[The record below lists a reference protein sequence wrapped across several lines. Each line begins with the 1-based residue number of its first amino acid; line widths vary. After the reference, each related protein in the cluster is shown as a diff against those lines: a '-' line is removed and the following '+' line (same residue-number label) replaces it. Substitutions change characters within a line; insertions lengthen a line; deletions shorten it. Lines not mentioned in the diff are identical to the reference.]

1 MSTGPE
7 LAGKVAIVTGGAS
20 GLGRGIVE
28 RFVEEGASVVI
39 ADLDADAGKALAAEL
54 APGASFQPTDV
65 ADADQVQAMVDL
77 AVSKFG
83 GLDVLF
89 NNAGVGSPIT
99 GFLQDDLSGFTREM
113 NINVFG
119 VMVGTQRAARYMKD
133 HGGGSIINNS
143 SLAGLVAGPGL
154 VTYRTAKAAVIHFT
168 KVAAVDLGPYGIRV
182 NCVAPAHI
190 ETAITTYE
198 MSPIVKYTQ
207 PLPRQGTPEDVAQAV
222 LYLASDRAAQVSGAI
237 LPVDGATAAG
247 APFSQTKLIMG
258 AEKDKTT

>member
-1 MSTGPE
+1 VTAE
-7 LAGKVAIVTGGAS
+7 LGGKVAVVTGGAS
-20 GLGRGIVE
+20 GLGRATVE
-28 RFVEEGASVVI
+28 LFVAEGARVVI
-39 ADLDADAGKALAAEL
+39 ADVDSDQGKALAKEL
-54 APGASFQPTDV
+54 GDDAVFAPTDV
-65 ADADQVQAMVDL
+65 SDADQVQAMVDL
-77 AVSKFG
+77 AVSRFG
-83 GLDVLF
+83 ALDVLF
-89 NNAGVGSPIT
+89 NNAGIGSPMT

-113 NINVFG
+113 NVNVFG

-168 KVAAVDLGPYGIRV
+168 KVAAVDLGPFGIRV

-190 ETAITTYE
+190 ETNITTYDVN
-198 MSPIVKYTQ
+198 PIIKYTQ
-207 PLPRQGTPEDVAQAV
+207 PLPRQGTPDDVAQAV

-247 APFSQTKLIMG
+247 APFSQAKLIMG
-258 AEKDKTT
+258 AGKDPGP

>member
-1 MSTGPE
+1 MPE

-20 GLGRGIVE
+20 GLGRATVE
-28 RFVEEGASVVI
+28 LFVAEGARVVI
-39 ADLDADAGKALAAEL
+39 ADVDVEPGEALAKEL
-54 APGASFQPTDV
+54 GDAASFAATDV

-77 AVSKFG
+77 AVSQFG
-83 GLDVLF
+83 ALDVLF
-89 NNAGVGSPIT
+89 NNAGIGAPIT
-99 GFLQDDLSGFTREM
+99 GFLQDDLSSFTREM
-113 NINVFG
+113 NVNVFG

-143 SLAGLVAGPGL
+143 SLAGIVAGPGL
-154 VTYRTAKAAVIHFT
+154 VTYRTAKAAVVHFT

-190 ETAITTYE
+190 ETNITTYD
-198 MSPIVKYTQ
+198 MNPIVKYTQ
-207 PLPRQGTPEDVAQAV
+207 PLPRQGTPDDVAQAV

-247 APFSQTKLIMG
+247 PPFTQTKLIMG
-258 AEKDKTT
+258 TVSKETNS

>member
-1 MSTGPE
+1 VPGE
-7 LAGKVAIVTGGAS
+7 LDGKVAIVTGGAS
-20 GLGRGIVE
+20 GLGRATVE
-28 RFVEEGASVVI
+28 LFVAEGARVVI
-39 ADLDADAGKALAAEL
+39 ADVDASAGAALADDLGETA
-54 APGASFQPTDV
+54 AFQATDV
-65 ADADQVQAMVDL
+65 SDADQVQAMVD
-77 AVSKFG
+77 VTIGRFG

-89 NNAGVGSPIT
+89 NNAGIGAPMT

-113 NINVFG
+113 NVNVFG

-190 ETAITTYE
+190 ETNITTYD
-198 MSPIVKYTQ
+198 MNPIVKYTQ
-207 PLPRQGTPEDVAQAV
+207 PLPRQGQPDDVAQAV
-222 LYLASDRAAQVSGAI
+222 LFLAGDRAAQISGAI
-237 LPVDGATAAG
+237 LPVDGGTAAG
-247 APFSQTKLIMG
+247 PPFTQTKLIMG
-258 AEKDKTT
+258 HGN

>member
-1 MSTGPE
+1 MPE

-20 GLGRGIVE
+20 GLGRATVE
-28 RFVEEGASVVI
+28 LFVAEGARVVI
-39 ADLDADAGKALAAEL
+39 ADVDADRGDALAKEL
-54 APGASFQPTDV
+54 GDAAAFSLTDV

-77 AVSKFG
+77 AVSRFG

-89 NNAGVGSPIT
+89 NNAGVGAPMT

-113 NINVFG
+113 NVNVFG

-154 VTYRTAKAAVIHFT
+154 VTYRTAKAAVVHFT
-168 KVAAVDLGPYGIRV
+168 KVAAVDLGPFGIRV

-190 ETAITTYE
+190 ETNITTYD

-207 PLPRQGTPEDVAQAV
+207 PLPRQGQPDDVAQAV

-237 LPVDGATAAG
+237 LPIDGGTAAG
-247 APFSQTKLIMG
+247 PPFAQTRLIMQ
-258 AEKDKTT
+258 ADS

>member
-1 MSTGPE
+1 MPGE
-7 LAGKVAIVTGGAS
+7 LDGKVAIVTGGAS
-20 GLGRGIVE
+20 GLGRATVE
-28 RFVEEGASVVI
+28 LFVAEGARVVI
-39 ADLDADAGKALAAEL
+39 ADVDASAGAALADDLGETA
-54 APGASFQPTDV
+54 AFQATDV
-65 ADADQVQAMVDL
+65 SDADQVQAMVD
-77 AVSKFG
+77 VTIGRFG

-89 NNAGVGSPIT
+89 NNAGIGAPMT

-113 NINVFG
+113 NVNVFG

-190 ETAITTYE
+190 ETNITTYD
-198 MSPIVKYTQ
+198 MNPIVKYTQ
-207 PLPRQGTPEDVAQAV
+207 PLPRQGQPDDVAQAV
-222 LYLASDRAAQVSGAI
+222 LFLAGDRAAQISGAI
-237 LPVDGATAAG
+237 LPVDGGTAAG
-247 APFSQTKLIMG
+247 PPFTQTKLIMG
-258 AEKDKTT
+258 HGN